1 MSKKDKERLSRRE
14 LREQKAEMKAAK
26 AEKKAKEKKQREK
39 RRRPDYMLVSAMMLF
54 FFSAFLL
61 ISLQGELRPDGFI
74 LAAVVP
80 LMLWI
85 ATMWMP
91 RFFPAD
97 KLLLAIANF
106 LCALGVLILYVT
118 DRGAGTQRGMQQ
130 AMYYGVGILMM
141 LICILFVRY
150 IRHWNFLIKV
160 VMLGAAGLM
169 LLPLAIG
176 TEQYGATNW
185 IVIGGMSL
193 QPSEM
198 VKLALLLV
206 LGWYMS
212 QHRFWPWFLF
222 AGFCLF
228 ALMLQ
233 KDLGTAL
240 IYYTTTL
247 FLFWA
252 STGNLPLTGL
262 GIVGGCGAA
271 VVGYKMFAHVKKR
284 VAIWRNPWLYYETSG
299 YQMVQ
304 ALMAIASGGLFG
316 VGLGLGSPRVIPVYF
331 SDAIFAVI
339 CEQFG
344 ILFGILVL
352 VMYVILILRGAG
364 IAQASRHS
372 FHSIVAMGATLMLGV
387 QTFIIIGGV
396 LKLIPLTGVTM
407 PFVSYGGTSL
417 VSCMGLIGL
426 IQGVASVNQDDL
438 SYDYEI
444 SRSLQ
449 EESLLPEAEREW

>member
-1 MSKKDKERLSRRE
+1 MSKKKNDLSRAQRRE
-14 LREQKAEMKAAK
+14 NERAAAK
-26 AEKKAKEKKQREK
+26 K
-39 RRRPDYMLVSAMMLF
+39 RRRPDRRLVSAMMLF

-61 ISLQGELRPDGFI
+61 ISLNGEIRLDGFV
-74 LAAVVP
+74 LSAVVP
-80 LMLWI
+80 LMLYI
-85 ATMWMP
+85 AIMWMP

-106 LCALGVLILYVT
+106 LCALGVLVLYVT
-118 DRGAGTQRGMQQ
+118 DRGAGTSRGVQQ
-130 AMYYGVGILMM
+130 AMYYGVGILAM
-141 LICILFVRY
+141 LVCILLVRY
-150 IRHWNFLIKV
+150 VRRWDFLIALI
-160 VMLGAAGLM
+160 MLGSAGLM
-169 LLPLAIG
+169 VLPLAIG
-176 TEQYGATNW
+176 TEQNGATNW
-185 IVIGGMSL
+185 IVISGISL

-198 VKLALLLV
+198 VKIALLLI

-222 AGFCLF
+222 AGFCLL

-252 STGNLPLTGL
+252 TTGNLPLTGL
-262 GIVGGCGAA
+262 GVLGGCGAA
-271 VVGYKMFAHVKKR
+271 VAGYQMFAHVKKR

-344 ILFGILVL
+344 ILFGVLVL
-352 VMYVILILRGAG
+352 VMYVILILRGAS
-364 IAQASRHS
+364 IANSARSS
-372 FHSIVAMGATLMLGV
+372 FHAILAMGATVMLGV
-387 QTFIIIGGV
+387 QTFVIIGGV
-396 LKLIPLTGVTM
+396 MKLIPLTGVTM

-426 IQGVASVNQDDL
+426 IQGVSSVNQDDL
-438 SYDYEI
+438 DYDYQI

-449 EESLLPEAEREW
+449 EMYGMPEAEEY

>member
-1 MSKKDKERLSRRE
+1 MSKPKLSRSERREKDK
-14 LREQKAEMKAAK
+14 AIAA
-26 AEKKAKEKKQREK
+26 K
-39 RRRPDYMLVSAMMLF
+39 RRRPDWKLVSAMMLF

-61 ISLQGELRPDGFI
+61 ISLHGEIRGDGFV

-80 LMLWI
+80 LMIYI

-106 LCALGVLILYVT
+106 LCALGVLVLYVT
-118 DRGAGTQRGMQQ
+118 DRGAGTSRGVQQ
-130 AMYYGVGILMM
+130 AMYYGVGILAM
-141 LICILFVRY
+141 LVCILLVRY
-150 IRHWNFLIKV
+150 IKNWRFLIKV
-160 VMLGAAGLM
+160 VMLGSAALM
-169 LLPLAIG
+169 VLPLAIG
-176 TEQYGATNW
+176 TEQNGATNW
-185 IVIGGMSL
+185 IVIGGTSL

-198 VKLALLLV
+198 VKISLLLI

-212 QHRFWPWFLF
+212 QQRFWPWFIF

-240 IYYTTTL
+240 IYYATTL

-252 STGNLPLTGL
+252 TTGNLTLTGL
-262 GIVGGCGAA
+262 GMVGGCGAA
-271 VVGYKMFAHVKKR
+271 VLGYKMFAHVKKR

-352 VMYVILILRGAG
+352 VMYAILILRGAS
-364 IAQASRHS
+364 IANAARSG
-372 FHSIVAMGATLMLGV
+372 FHAIVAMGATVMLGV
-387 QTFIIIGGV
+387 QTFVIIGGV
-396 LKLIPLTGVTM
+396 MKLIPLTGVTM

-426 IQGVASVNQDDL
+426 IQGVSSVNQDDL

-444 SRSLQ
+444 SRSLN
-449 EESLLPEAEREW
+449 ELNAMKEADDQA

>member
-1 MSKKDKERLSRRE
+1 MSRKKNDLSRAQRRE
-14 LREQKAEMKAAK
+14 NERAAAK
-26 AEKKAKEKKQREK
+26 K
-39 RRRPDYMLVSAMMLF
+39 RRRPDRRLVSAMMLF

-61 ISLQGELRPDGFI
+61 ISLNGEIRLDGFV

-80 LMLWI
+80 LMLYI
-85 ATMWMP
+85 AIMWMP

-106 LCALGVLILYVT
+106 LCALGVLVLYVT
-118 DRGAGTQRGMQQ
+118 DRGAGTSRGVQQ
-130 AMYYGVGILMM
+130 AMYYGVGILAM
-141 LICILFVRY
+141 LVCILLVRY
-150 IRHWNFLIKV
+150 VRRWDFLIALI
-160 VMLGAAGLM
+160 MLGSAGLM
-169 LLPLAIG
+169 VLPLAIG
-176 TEQYGATNW
+176 TEQNGATNW
-185 IVIGGMSL
+185 IVISGISL

-198 VKLALLLV
+198 VKIALLLI

-222 AGFCLF
+222 ASFCLL

-252 STGNLPLTGL
+252 TTGNLPLTGL
-262 GIVGGCGAA
+262 GVLGGCGAA
-271 VVGYKMFAHVKKR
+271 VAGYQMFAHVKKR

-344 ILFGILVL
+344 ILFGVLVL
-352 VMYVILILRGAG
+352 VMYVILILRGAS
-364 IAQASRHS
+364 IANSARSS
-372 FHSIVAMGATLMLGV
+372 FHAILAMGATVMLGV
-387 QTFIIIGGV
+387 QTFVIIGGV
-396 LKLIPLTGVTM
+396 MKLIPLTGVTM

-426 IQGVASVNQDDL
+426 IQGVSSVNQDDL
-438 SYDYEI
+438 DYDYQI

-449 EESLLPEAEREW
+449 EMYGMPEAEEY

>member
-1 MSKKDKERLSRRE
+1 MGKKREARAQARARSR
-14 LREQKAEMKAAK
+14 AARK
-26 AEKKAKEKKQREK
+26 R
-39 RRRPDYMLVSAMMLF
+39 RRRPDFMLVSAMMLF

-61 ISLQGELRPDGFI
+61 ISLQGEWQTLEWQGFA
-74 LAAVVP
+74 LAVIVP
-80 LMLWI
+80 AMLFI
-85 ATMWMP
+85 ATMWLP

-106 LCALGVLILYVT
+106 LCALGVLVLYVT
-118 DRGAGTQRGMQQ
+118 DRGAGTSRGFQQ
-130 AMYYGVGILMM
+130 AMYYGVGIVVM
-141 LICILFVRY
+141 LVCILLVRY
-150 IRHWNFLIKV
+150 IRRWNFLIKV

-169 LLPLAIG
+169 VLPLAIG
-176 TEQYGATNW
+176 TEQNGATNW
-185 IVIGGMSL
+185 IVVGGMSL
-193 QPSEM
+193 QPSEV
-198 VKLALLLV
+198 VKIALLLV

-212 QHRFWPWFLF
+212 RHRFWPWFAF
-222 AGFCLF
+222 AVFCLGV
-228 ALMLQ
+228 LMLQ

-240 IYYTTTL
+240 IYYATTL
-247 FLFWA
+247 FLFYA

-262 GIVGGCGAA
+262 GVLGGCGAA

-284 VAIWRNPWLYYETSG
+284 VAIWRNPWIYYESSG
-299 YQMVQ
+299 YQIVQ

-331 SDAIFAVI
+331 ADCIFAVI

-344 ILFGILVL
+344 ILFGVLVL
-352 VMYVILILRGAG
+352 LMYVILILRGAY
-364 IAQASRHS
+364 IAGQARQG
-372 FHSIVAMGATLMLGV
+372 FHAIIAMGATVMLGI
-387 QTFIIIGGV
+387 QTFVIIGGV

-449 EESLLPEAEREW
+449 EAALLPEADRD

>member
-1 MSKKDKERLSRRE
+1 MSKNKLSR
-14 LREQKAEMKAAK
+14 AERRAQDRAA
-26 AEKKAKEKKQREK
+26 AQK
-39 RRRPDYMLVSAMMLF
+39 RRMPDWKLVSAMMLF

-61 ISLQGELRPDGFI
+61 ISLHGEIRTDGFV

-80 LMLWI
+80 LMIYI

-106 LCALGVLILYVT
+106 LCALGVLVLYVT
-118 DRGAGTQRGMQQ
+118 DRGAGTTRGVQQ
-130 AMYYGVGILMM
+130 AMYYGVGILAM
-141 LICILFVRY
+141 LVCILLVRY
-150 IRHWNFLIKV
+150 IRNWNFLIKV
-160 VMLGAAGLM
+160 VMLGSAALM
-169 LLPLAIG
+169 VLPLAIG
-176 TEQYGATNW
+176 TEQNGATNW
-185 IVIGGMSL
+185 IVIGGTSL

-198 VKLALLLV
+198 VKIALLLI

-212 QHRFWPWFLF
+212 RHQFWPWFLF
-222 AGFCLF
+222 AGFCLL

-240 IYYTTTL
+240 IYYATTL
-247 FLFWA
+247 FLFWGT
-252 STGNLPLTGL
+252 TGNLPLTGL
-262 GIVGGCGAA
+262 GIVGGGGAA
-271 VVGYKMFAHVKKR
+271 VLGYKMFAHVKKR
-284 VAIWRNPWLYYETSG
+284 VAIWKNPWLYYETSG

-316 VGLGLGSPRVIPVYF
+316 VGLGLGSPRVVPVYF

-344 ILFGILVL
+344 IIFGILVL
-352 VMYVILILRGAG
+352 VMYVILILRGAS

-372 FHSIVAMGATLMLGV
+372 FHSLVAMGATVMLGV

-396 LKLIPLTGVTM
+396 MKLIPLTGVTM

-438 SYDYEI
+438 AYDYEI
-444 SRSLQ
+444 SRSMQ
-449 EESLLPEAEREW
+449 DTFGMPNAEDY

>member
-1 MSKKDKERLSRRE
+1 MSKNKLSR
-14 LREQKAEMKAAK
+14 AERRARDRAA
-26 AEKKAKEKKQREK
+26 AAK
-39 RRRPDYMLVSAMMLF
+39 RRRPDWMLVSAMMLF

-61 ISLQGELRPDGFI
+61 ISLHGEIREDGFV

-80 LMLWI
+80 LMLYI

-106 LCALGVLILYVT
+106 LCALGVLVLYVT
-118 DRGAGTQRGMQQ
+118 DRGAGTSRGVQQ
-130 AMYYGVGILMM
+130 AMYYGVGILAM
-141 LICILFVRY
+141 LVCILLVRY
-150 IRHWNFLIKV
+150 IKNWNFLIKV
-160 VMLGAAGLM
+160 VMLGSAALM
-169 LLPLAIG
+169 VLPLAIG
-176 TEQYGATNW
+176 TEQNGATNW
-185 IVIGGMSL
+185 IVIGGTSL

-198 VKLALLLV
+198 VKIALLLI

-212 QHRFWPWFLF
+212 RHQFWPWFLF
-222 AGFCLF
+222 AAFCLLT
-228 ALMLQ
+228 LMLQ

-240 IYYTTTL
+240 IYYATTL
-247 FLFWA
+247 FLFWGT
-252 STGNLPLTGL
+252 TGNLPLTGL
-262 GIVGGCGAA
+262 GMVGGCGAA
-271 VVGYKMFAHVKKR
+271 VLGYQMFAHVKKR
-284 VAIWRNPWLYYETSG
+284 VAIWKNPWLYYETSG

-344 ILFGILVL
+344 VLFGVLVL
-352 VMYVILILRGAG
+352 VMYVILILRGAS
-364 IAQASRHS
+364 IAAGARHS
-372 FHSIVAMGATLMLGV
+372 FHAIIAMGATVMLGV
-387 QTFIIIGGV
+387 QTFVIIGGV
-396 LKLIPLTGVTM
+396 MKLIPLTGVTM

-438 SYDYEI
+438 AYDYEI
-444 SRSLQ
+444 SRSMQ
-449 EESLLPEAEREW
+449 DTFGMPNAEDY

>member
-1 MSKKDKERLSRRE
+1 MSKKKLPRAERRARD
-14 LREQKAEMKAAK
+14 RAA
-26 AEKKAKEKKQREK
+26 AAN
-39 RRRPDYMLVSAMMLF
+39 RRRPDRMLVSAMMLF

-61 ISLQGELRPDGFI
+61 ISLHGELRADGFV
-74 LAAVVP
+74 LSAVVP
-80 LMLWI
+80 LMLYI

-106 LCALGVLILYVT
+106 LCALGVLVLYVT
-118 DRGAGTQRGMQQ
+118 DRGAGTSRGVQQ
-130 AMYYGVGILMM
+130 AMYYGVGILAM
-141 LICILFVRY
+141 LVCILLVRY
-150 IRHWNFLIKV
+150 IKNWNFLIKV
-160 VMLGAAGLM
+160 VMLGSAALM
-169 LLPLAIG
+169 VLPLAIG
-176 TEQYGATNW
+176 TEQNGATNW
-185 IVIGGMSL
+185 IVIGGTSL

-198 VKLALLLV
+198 VKIALLLI

-212 QHRFWPWFLF
+212 QHRFWPWFIF
-222 AGFCLF
+222 AAFCLF

-240 IYYTTTL
+240 IYYATTL
-247 FLFWA
+247 FLFWGT
-252 STGNLPLTGL
+252 TGNLPLTGL
-262 GIVGGCGAA
+262 GMLGGCGAA
-271 VVGYKMFAHVKKR
+271 VLGYKMFAHVKKR

-344 ILFGILVL
+344 ILFGVLVL
-352 VMYVILILRGAG
+352 VMYVILILRGAS
-364 IAQASRHS
+364 IAAGARHS
-372 FHSIVAMGATLMLGV
+372 FHAIIAMGATVMLGV
-387 QTFIIIGGV
+387 QTFVIIGGV
-396 LKLIPLTGVTM
+396 MKLIPLTGVTM

-438 SYDYEI
+438 AYDYEI
-444 SRSLQ
+444 SRSMQ
-449 EESLLPEAEREW
+449 ETFGMPEAERY

>member
-1 MSKKDKERLSRRE
+1 MSKKKNDLSRAQRRE
-14 LREQKAEMKAAK
+14 NERAAAK
-26 AEKKAKEKKQREK
+26 K
-39 RRRPDYMLVSAMMLF
+39 RRRPDRRLVSAMMLF

-61 ISLQGELRPDGFI
+61 ISLNGEIRLDGFV
-74 LAAVVP
+74 LSAVVP
-80 LMLWI
+80 LMLYI
-85 ATMWMP
+85 AIMWMP

-106 LCALGVLILYVT
+106 LCALGVLVLYVT
-118 DRGAGTQRGMQQ
+118 DRGAGTSRGVQQ
-130 AMYYGVGILMM
+130 AMYYGVGILAM
-141 LICILFVRY
+141 LVCILLVRY
-150 IRHWNFLIKV
+150 VRRWDFLIALI
-160 VMLGAAGLM
+160 MLGSAGLM
-169 LLPLAIG
+169 VLPLAIG
-176 TEQYGATNW
+176 TEQNGATNW
-185 IVIGGMSL
+185 IVISGISL

-198 VKLALLLV
+198 VKIALLLI

-222 AGFCLF
+222 AGFCLL

-252 STGNLPLTGL
+252 TTGNLPLTGL
-262 GIVGGCGAA
+262 GVLGGCGAA
-271 VVGYKMFAHVKKR
+271 VAGYQMFAHVKKR

-344 ILFGILVL
+344 ILFGVLVL
-352 VMYVILILRGAG
+352 VMYVILILRGAS
-364 IAQASRHS
+364 IAKSARSS
-372 FHSIVAMGATLMLGV
+372 FHAILAMGATVMLGV
-387 QTFIIIGGV
+387 QTFVIIGGV
-396 LKLIPLTGVTM
+396 MKLIPLTGVTM

-426 IQGVASVNQDDL
+426 IQGVSSVNQDDL
-438 SYDYEI
+438 DYDYQI

-449 EESLLPEAEREW
+449 EMYGMPEAEEY